1 MGTLRIC
8 ISDFS
13 ADFKISIYNREMS
26 GSPRKEEEISRLFS
40 GMSLRDPSSEEEEEM
55 SRLLSG
61 MSLGPSSRVRAKD
74 EEMSRL
80 LRAPQIRKTR
90 GKFGQPKLEIKKPNF
105 SRKAAKPK
113 RAIIPIKYK
122 HTCPIC
128 DLPMESS
135 DKLSDHI
142 EKNHKNMY
150 ETPKETAFM
159 KGLKDY
165 YRGGRRGRTRKARRA
180 SRNLRRSSRR
190 S

>member
-1 MGTLRIC
+1 
-8 ISDFS
+8 
-13 ADFKISIYNREMS
+13 MS
-26 GSPRKEEEISRLFS
+26 GSPRKEEGMSDLFRK
-40 GMSLRDPSSEEEEEM
+40 MSLRDPSSEEEEM

-113 RAIIPIKYK
+113 RAIPIKYK

-180 SRNLRRSSRR
+180 SRNLRRSSRC

>member
-1 MGTLRIC
+1 
-8 ISDFS
+8 
-13 ADFKISIYNREMS
+13 MS
-26 GSPRKEEEISRLFS
+26 GSPRKEEGMSDLFRK
-40 GMSLRDPSSEEEEEM
+40 MSLRDPSSEEGEDM
-55 SRLLSG
+55 SRLFSK

-80 LRAPQIRKTR
+80 LRAPQITKTR

-128 DLPMESS
+128 DLPTESS

-142 EKNHKNMY
+142 EENHKNMY
-150 ETPKETAFM
+150 ERPTQTALTKQF
-159 KGLKDY
+159 KDY
-165 YRGGRRGRTRKARRA
+165 YKGGRRGRTRKARKA
-180 SRNLRRSSRR
+180 SRNPRRSSRP